1 MPAVTANVTKK
12 PVAAKAKKTTTST
25 RTVAQDAYVK
35 EQCMFYF
42 KQALKELDVVD
53 YEHEDNKVDG
63 RPVVGDSILSA
74 PIDNVN
80 SSADTTTTE
89 IELPL

>member
-25 RTVAQDAYVK
+25 RTAAQDAYVK

-42 KQALKELDVVD
+42 KQALEE
-53 YEHEDNKVDG
+53 YEKNQLVA
-63 RPVVGDSILSA
+63 GDSILSA